1 MINSFLYKK
10 QSCGYFAYLEMLI
23 IAEESKEFDVEFRID
38 LDESSKQAIYKG
50 IKLVLKRSE
59 LTPHKFVVAELIEH
73 KKNTPPLGFEMCAQ
87 GASRLALG
95 LSKVNASYPWGN
107 SVKEKAVVELGS
119 EYQNET

>member
-1 MINSFLYKK
+1 MNKKYLYRK
-10 QSCGYFAYLEMLI
+10 QACGFSANLEMFI
-23 IAEESKEFDVEFRID
+23 EAVVSKEFDVEFKID

-59 LTPHKFVVAELIEH
+59 LTPHKFVVTELIEH
-73 KKNTPPLGFEMCAQ
+73 QKNTPPLGFEMCAQ

-107 SVKEKAVVELGS
+107 SVKERGVE
-119 EYQNET
+119 E